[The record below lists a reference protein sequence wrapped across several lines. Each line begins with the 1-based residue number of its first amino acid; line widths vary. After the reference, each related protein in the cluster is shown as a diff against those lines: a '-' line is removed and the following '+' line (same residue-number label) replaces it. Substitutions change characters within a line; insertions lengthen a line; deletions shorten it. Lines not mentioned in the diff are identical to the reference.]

1 MSRRT
6 APRAGGTALLACCVL
21 AAAGMARPAE
31 AQTCLGAPLR
41 PAPSVGLL
49 GGVGFA
55 SHDFDPSAE
64 GTELGL
70 EARGRLPMGFG
81 VAVGVWR
88 RYLEGD
94 ADPALFRAEGSW
106 TLPRIPLVPTF
117 GLSICPVA
125 GISAA
130 RVSDEPGG
138 NDFSNVTV
146 PVGLAAGLP
155 IQVGTALEA
164 APYAAFRWLF
174 ARVDGTVLLEEV
186 EETDDSPALE
196 LGVGARAGRLL
207 GIASF
212 TFTGLEPSVGP
223 SFYADRHFT
232 LRVGVVF

>member
-1 MSRRT
+1 MSGH
-6 APRAGGTALLACCVL
+6 AGKPPWGAALLASCLL
-21 AAAGMARPAE
+21 AAAGTAGPAH
-31 AQTCLGAPLR
+31 AQACQGAPLP

-55 SHDFDPSAE
+55 SHDFDVTTE
-64 GTELGL
+64 GAELGL
-70 EARGRLPMGFG
+70 EARGRLPAGFG

-88 RYLEGD
+88 RYLDGD
-94 ADPALFRAEGSW
+94 ADPTLFRAEGSW
-106 TLPRIPLVPTF
+106 TLPDVPLVPTF

-130 RVSDEPGG
+130 TVSDETGG
-138 NDFSNVTV
+138 NDFTNVTI
-146 PVGLAAGLP
+146 PIGLAAGLP
-155 IQVGTALEA
+155 IQVGAALEA

-174 ARVDGTVLLEEV
+174 ARVDGTVLLEDV

-223 SFYADRHFT
+223 SYYADRHVT